1 MDLSMAP
8 PREAVNEQGQ
18 RAVPDP
24 GREAPLRSGETV
36 GYINWL
42 ELASIRLYERRP

>member
-1 MDLSMAP
+1 MAP
-8 PREAVNEQGQ
+8 PRETVNEQGP

-24 GREAPLRSGETV
+24 DPEAPLRAGETV